1 MATENFQLL
10 LTSGKRQSWR
20 VGSIRSHCCEREPAP
35 RSDMACNT
43 SCPTAQARWM
53 PPVRRSLVV
62 AVALLLTAGCA
73 DVEGLAPIAD
83 ADRIEIGALKLMP
96 VLAVVS
102 EPSAVARAV
111 DYANLHRAGR
121 WSTVPVKHGCR
132 SIALSFFRGKERLGY
147 LAWEPTDSLDES
159 VGALF
164 TDGAEGQVRKIA
176 SAEDT
181 SKFRALLPAN
191 FKPHDCGRR

>member
-1 MATENFQLL
+1 MA
-10 LTSGKRQSWR
+10 
-20 VGSIRSHCCEREPAP
+20 
-35 RSDMACNT
+35 MAI
-43 SCPTAQARWM
+43 
-53 PPVRRSLVV
+53 
-62 AVALLLTAGCA
+62 LLTAGCA
-73 DVEGLAPIAD
+73 DVEGLAPFAG

-96 VLAVVS
+96 VLAVVT

-111 DYANLHRAGR
+111 DYANLQRAGR

-132 SIALSFFRGKERLGY
+132 SIALSFFRGKERVGY
-147 LAWEPTDSLDES
+147 LAWEPTDSLDNS

-164 TDGAEGQVRKIA
+164 TNGGEGQVKKIA

-181 SKFRALLPAN
+181 VKFRALLPAG